1 MNILKLQEVT
11 WNPIWKIHINKII
24 EGKEMNNIFVIDK
37 RTKCN
42 LGVLDFIPRKD
53 DRISMKASEWKEIE
67 VVVECVLYEPL
78 EHATLVFV
86 SIIEPYYISMVKEI
100 KW

>member
-1 MNILKLQEVT
+1 MD
-11 WNPIWKIHINKII
+11 
-24 EGKEMNNIFVIDK
+24 NIFVIDTSK
-37 RTKCN
+37 RCN
-42 LGVLDFIPRKD
+42 LGNISFIPHKD

-86 SIIEPYYISMVKEI
+86 SIVEPYYTAMVKEI

>member
-1 MNILKLQEVT
+1 
-11 WNPIWKIHINKII
+11 
-24 EGKEMNNIFVIDK
+24 MNNIFVIDK
-37 RTKCN
+37 TTKCN
-42 LGVLDFIPRKD
+42 LGVIDFTPQKD
-53 DRISMKASEWKEIE
+53 DRISMKASGKEIE

-86 SIIEPYYISMVKEI
+86 SIVEPYYTAMVKEM

>member
-1 MNILKLQEVT
+1 
-11 WNPIWKIHINKII
+11 
-24 EGKEMNNIFVIDK
+24 MNNVFVIDK
-37 RTKCN
+37 ATKCS
-42 LGVLDFIPRKD
+42 LGLIDFIPRKD

-67 VVVECVLYEPL
+67 VVVKCVLYEPL

-86 SIIEPYYISMVKEI
+86 NIVESYYTAMVKAI

>member
-1 MNILKLQEVT
+1 
-11 WNPIWKIHINKII
+11 
-24 EGKEMNNIFVIDK
+24 MNNVFVIDET
-37 RTKCN
+37 TKCN
-42 LGVLDFIPRKD
+42 LGVLDFTPRKY

-86 SIIEPYYISMVKEI
+86 SIVEPYYTAMVKEI

>member
-1 MNILKLQEVT
+1 
-11 WNPIWKIHINKII
+11 
-24 EGKEMNNIFVIDK
+24 MNNIFVIDK
-37 RTKCN
+37 TTKCN
-42 LGVLDFIPRKD
+42 LGVLDFTPQKD

-86 SIIEPYYISMVKEI
+86 SSVEPYYTAMVKEI

>member
-1 MNILKLQEVT
+1 MKNSYKMRVSLELEAR
-11 WNPIWKIHINKII
+11 
-24 EGKEMNNIFVIDK
+24 EMNNIFVIDK
-37 RTKCN
+37 TTKCN
-42 LGVLDFIPRKD
+42 LGVLDFTPRKD

-86 SIIEPYYISMVKEI
+86 SIV
-100 KW
+100 

>member
-1 MNILKLQEVT
+1 MK
-11 WNPIWKIHINKII
+11 
-24 EGKEMNNIFVIDK
+24 NIFVIDK
-37 RTKCN
+37 TTKCN
-42 LGVLDFIPRKD
+42 LGILDFTPR
-53 DRISMKASEWKEIE
+53 KEIE

-86 SIIEPYYISMVKEI
+86 SIVEPYYTAIAKEI

>member
-1 MNILKLQEVT
+1 MNSV
-11 WNPIWKIHINKII
+11 
-24 EGKEMNNIFVIDK
+24 FVIEEA
-37 RTKCN
+37 TKCN
-42 LGVLDFIPRKD
+42 LGVIDFIPNRG

-78 EHATLVFV
+78 EHAILIFV
-86 SIIEPYYISMVKEI
+86 NIVEPYYTAMVTEI

>member
-1 MNILKLQEVT
+1 
-11 WNPIWKIHINKII
+11 
-24 EGKEMNNIFVIDK
+24 MNNIFVIDK
-37 RTKCN
+37 ATKCN
-42 LGVLDFIPRKD
+42 LGVIDFTLRKD
-53 DRISMKASEWKEIE
+53 DRISMKASGKEIE

-86 SIIEPYYISMVKEI
+86 SIVEPYYTAMVKEI

>member
-1 MNILKLQEVT
+1 MNNL
-11 WNPIWKIHINKII
+11 
-24 EGKEMNNIFVIDK
+24 NNIFIINK
-37 RTKCN
+37 STKCN
-42 LGVLDFIPRKD
+42 LGTIDFIPQKN

-86 SIIEPYYISMVKEI
+86 NIVDPYYTAMVKEI